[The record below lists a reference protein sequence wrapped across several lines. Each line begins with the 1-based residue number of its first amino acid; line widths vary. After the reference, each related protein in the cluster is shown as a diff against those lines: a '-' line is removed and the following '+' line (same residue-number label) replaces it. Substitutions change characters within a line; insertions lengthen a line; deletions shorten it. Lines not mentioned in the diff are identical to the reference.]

1 MLSTCH
7 IFFSRKLTQFLE
19 SYTDPKIC
27 FLKRP
32 KKAGSELLYFK
43 SMLTTEERQLLV
55 GFDRDGKPIPL
66 NEVKKYS
73 PDFHAFFKILVAG

>member
-1 MLSTCH
+1 LSH
-7 IFFSRKLTQFLE
+7 FFFKKIDAIPGKLHGI
-19 SYTDPKIC
+19 DPKIC